1 MNEWAL
7 FAELARNGA
16 GYGVWTLV
24 LIALVTLIKGW
35 PALKKLSIEADGS
48 LRRDLLERIGVLEH
62 ELAAE
67 RRSCDDRLREQDAR
81 HGRELARLE
90 GEVNGLRRQMV
101 QLQQSSGGALALGDI
116 PKRGEGQ

>member
-1 MNEWAL
+1 MYELNL
-7 FAELARNGA
+7 AELAQRGA

-48 LRRDLLERIGVLEH
+48 LRKDLLDRIGTLEVQ
-62 ELAAE
+62 LTAE
-67 RRSCDDRLREQDAR
+67 RRSCDDRLREQESR
-81 HGRELARLE
+81 HNAEMARLE

-101 QLQQSSGGALALGDI
+101 QLQQSSGLGLLLD
-116 PKRGEGQ
+116 GLNEGGKP

>member
-1 MNEWAL
+1 MNELAI
-7 FAELARNGA
+7 AELAERGA

-35 PALKKLSIEADGS
+35 PALKKLAIEADGS
-48 LRRDLLERIGVLEH
+48 LRRDLLDRIGALET

-67 RRSCDDRLREQDAR
+67 RRACDERLREQDSRHRTEMAR
-81 HGRELARLE
+81 IE

-101 QLQQSSGGALALGDI
+101 QLQQSSGGALPLGEI
-116 PKRGEGQ
+116 KP